1 MLTTLEQILAP
12 ARAQRYAVPAFD
24 CVEDVMVRA
33 ILETAESLRSPVIL
47 MGLPSDLEG
56 NGMAYLAGL
65 VGAVAK
71 RHAIPIT
78 LHLDHTNELDCV
90 RAAIDLGFTSVMV
103 DGSCLPFAENV
114 ALTRAAVEL
123 AHPHG
128 VSVEG
133 ELGHVGGMDLE
144 ARACAESVLTEPAE
158 VRRFVEETGV
168 DALAVSIGTAH
179 GVYRSLPNLA
189 IGRLAELEAASPV
202 PLVLHGGSG
211 TPEAQLRAAI
221 AHGIC
226 KVNYYADCRI
236 AMARGLRQTAQA
248 LTREDPL
255 PRELFGEI
263 RQGVCGFVAD
273 RIRALGS
280 EGKAGGGGAGRMPA
294 PQGGKEAAGGMPAP
308 QRDVGG
314 AA

>member
-1 MLTTLEQILAP
+1 
-12 ARAQRYAVPAFD
+12 
-24 CVEDVMVRA
+24 MVRA
-33 ILETAESLRSPVIL
+33 ILETAESQRSPVIL
-47 MGLPSDLEG
+47 MGLPPDLTG
-56 NGMAYLAGL
+56 NGLVYLAGL
-65 VGAVAK
+65 VRAVAD
-71 RHAIPIT
+71 HHPVPVA
-78 LHLDHTNELDCV
+78 LHLDHTDDLEWV
-90 RAAIDLGFTSVMV
+90 RRAIDLGFTSVMV
-103 DGSCLPFAENV
+103 DGSSLPFEENV

-144 ARACAESVLTEPAE
+144 AQGCAESVLTEPGE
-158 VRRFVEETGV
+158 VRRFVQETGV

-189 IGRLAELEAASPV
+189 IDRLAELEAASPV

-211 TPEAQLRAAI
+211 TPEPQLQAAVR
-221 AHGIC
+221 HGIC

-236 AMARGLRQTAQA
+236 AMAQGLRRTAQT

-255 PRELFGEI
+255 PRELFGAIYE
-263 RQGVCGFVAD
+263 GVGRFVAD

-280 EGKAGGGGAGRMPA
+280 AGR
-294 PQGGKEAAGGMPAP
+294 AGSAE
-308 QRDVGG
+308 G